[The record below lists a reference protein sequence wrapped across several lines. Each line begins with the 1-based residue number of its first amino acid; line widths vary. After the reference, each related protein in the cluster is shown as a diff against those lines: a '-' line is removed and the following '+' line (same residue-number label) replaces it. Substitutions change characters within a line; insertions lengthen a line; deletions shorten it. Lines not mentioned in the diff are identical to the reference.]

1 MSLINCLI
9 VLAAFGLV
17 LWLIVTYIPM
27 NATIKKVIIS
37 VAVICVV
44 FWLLNITGLLG
55 SAKQI
60 TIPHT

>member
-1 MSLINCLI
+1 MPLITALI
-9 VLAAFGLV
+9 ILAAFGLC

-27 NATIKKVIIS
+27 NATIKRIIIV
-37 VAVICVV
+37 VAVICIV

-60 TIPHT
+60 TVPHT